1 MMVIINNVQMLSAS
15 FFSAIGKPMKGILL
29 SLSRQ
34 VLLLIPLILIFPL
47 FWGLDG
53 ILFSAPAADTA
64 AFFISIFVVRKEFSD
79 MTRLE
84 NCKTDLTECQQ

>member
-15 FFSAIGKPMKGILL
+15 FFSAIGKPTKGILL

-53 ILFSAPAADTA
+53 ILFSAPVADTA
-64 AFFISIFVVRKEFSD
+64 AFFISILVVRKEFSD

-84 NCKTDLTECQQ
+84 SIRTAETEKQ